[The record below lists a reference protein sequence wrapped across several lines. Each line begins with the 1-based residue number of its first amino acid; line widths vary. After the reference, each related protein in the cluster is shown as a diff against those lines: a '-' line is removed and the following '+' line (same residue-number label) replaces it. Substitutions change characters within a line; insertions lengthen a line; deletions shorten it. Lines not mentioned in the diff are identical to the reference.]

1 MRYSLPAMP
10 RLTPLLPALAL
21 LAACH
26 AAPAAANDPS
36 PAIRAHQW
44 PQAQAEVANAPD
56 PVAAKL
62 VAYYRLL
69 TPGAATPQ
77 EIAAFMAANPN
88 WPNQTQLN
96 HRRQE
101 AIAAGTDPAQVL
113 AACADRPIILP
124 AALSNCAAAEADG
137 GQKAQAD
144 QDARAAW
151 RAGLDSTNLEPFL
164 KRFGPILTSADQEAR
179 FDHLAWIDPT
189 AAATQIPHLPKTQQP
204 AAKIRLALIANAPDA
219 LAKAEALPPS
229 ESLSP
234 GFVLDEARALR
245 KAKQNDAALNLWK
258 EKGFKAEQ
266 DDPDHHSVF
275 WKERDI
281 LARDLLTDND
291 IPGALLLANDQL
303 PGASLIDQAE
313 SDFLTGFIALRRAH
327 DPDLAIDRFSALAT
341 LSKAAISQARAQ
353 YWLGLAEQ
361 AAGQNPDKA
370 FQAAAA
376 WPTTFYG
383 QIAAHTLGQ
392 DPAAAVKTLRDPTF
406 SPQQTWALLHN
417 ELIRAALTLISWGE
431 QGHARAFMLQAT
443 DQAAPTDQALC
454 ARLALAL
461 GMPDTAVFIARR
473 IGLEGGMLPDAG
485 WPIPVDPPS
494 SDINPAIVL
503 AVIRQE
509 SSFDHGVISNAGARG
524 LMQLLPA
531 TARLAGGTGPDP
543 AALADPTHNM
553 ALGENV
559 LSNLLARFSGSLPL
573 AVAAYNAGPQKV
585 DKWLAKNGDPRTGAI
600 DMIDWIELITYGET
614 RNYVQR
620 VLESVVI
627 YSARRNQPDTSL
639 IAQWMPRARHDG

>member
-1 MRYSLPAMP
+1 ML
-10 RLTPLLPALAL
+10 RLTPLLPTLTL

-26 AAPAAANDPS
+26 AAPAAADDPS

-44 PQAQAEVANAPD
+44 PEAQAEVANAPD

-62 VAYYRLL
+62 VTYYRLL
-69 TPGAATPQ
+69 TQGAASPQ
-77 EIAAFMAANPN
+77 EIAAFMAANPG
-88 WPNQTQLN
+88 WPNQALLN
-96 HRRQE
+96 RRRQE
-101 AIAAGTDPAQVL
+101 AIAAGTDPTEVI
-113 AACADRPIILP
+113 AACADRPITLP
-124 AALSNCAAAEADG
+124 AALSNCAAAEADA
-137 GQKAQAD
+137 GQKTEATE
-144 QDARAAW
+144 DARTAW

-164 KRFGPILTSADQEAR
+164 KRFGAILTQADQEAR
-179 FDHLAWIDPT
+179 FDHLAWTDP
-189 AAATQIPHLPKTQQP
+189 AAAAAQIPRLPQAQHA
-204 AAKIRLALIANAPDA
+204 AAKLRLALIADAPDA

-229 ESLSP
+229 EPLSP

-245 KAKQNDAALNLWK
+245 KAKQNDAALKLWK
-258 EKGFKAEQ
+258 DKGFKAEQ
-266 DDPDHHSVF
+266 DDPDHHTAF

-281 LARDLLTDND
+281 LARSLLADND

-327 DPDLAIDRFSALAT
+327 DPNLAIDRFSALAA

-361 AAGQNPDKA
+361 AAGQSPEQA
-370 FQAAAA
+370 FKAAAT

-383 QIAAHTLGQ
+383 QIAAHALGQ
-392 DPAAAVKTLRDPTF
+392 DPAAAVRTLRDPPFTA
-406 SPQQTWALLHN
+406 QQTWNLLHN
-417 ELIRAALTLISWGE
+417 ELVRAALTLISWGE
-431 QGHARAFMLQAT
+431 QGHARAFLLQAN
-443 DQAAPTDQALC
+443 DEANNPTDQALC

-485 WPIPVDPPS
+485 WPMPVDPPS

-509 SSFDHGVISNAGARG
+509 SSFDHGVISTAGARG

-531 TARLAGGTGPDP
+531 TARQAGGTGSDP
-543 AALADPTHNM
+543 AALADPSHNM

-559 LSNLLARFSGSLPL
+559 LSKFLARFGGSLPL
-573 AVAAYNAGPQKV
+573 AAAAYNAGPQKV
-585 DKWLAKNGDPRTGAI
+585 DKWLAKNGDPRTGAV

-627 YSARRNQPDTSL
+627 YSARRNEPDTSL
-639 IAQWMPRARHDG
+639 IAQWMPPTRHEG